1 MMNQTPRRMPRPL
14 QMLLGLLAVAL
25 LATACGSSGSD
36 SADDGL
42 VLRPVDETTD
52 ETETGSE
59 SAVDPASETA
69 DETEPEPVADGPR
82 PPDIEFTY
90 FDGTTGTFDD
100 FDGSPTV
107 INFFAGWC
115 APCVAEMPEF
125 EAAFQKFGGEVDFVG
140 FAVRDTREESA
151 ALIEQT
157 GVTYTIAE
165 DTDQSIHFGFGG
177 IAMPTTVF
185 LDQNGN
191 VVDVWIGILRG
202 EDLEAIISEEL
213 LT

>member
-1 MMNQTPRRMPRPL
+1 MMNQTPRRIPRPL
-14 QMLLGLLAVAL
+14 QLLLALLVAAL
-25 LATACGSSGSD
+25 LAAACASGGE

-42 VLRPVDETTD
+42 VLRPVDD
-52 ETETGSE
+52 E
-59 SAVDPASETA
+59 PAATNPPPAPEPATETA
-69 DETEPEPVADGPR
+69 DDGAAEPEGPR

-125 EAAFQKFGGEVDFVG
+125 EAAFQKFGGEVDFLG
-140 FAVRDTREESA
+140 FAVRDTREDSA